1 MFDEID
7 EVLRKLL
14 IREIPIANSEI
25 DIAFDQPKREW
36 SARLSRPTLNLF
48 LHDVRENVK
57 LRQQGQGPEL
67 ERAIQAG
74 TVTQKHKA
82 HRVDLHY
89 ALTVWAKEPE
99 DEHRLLAATL
109 LALFR
114 HATLVEDLPESL
126 QDQPAPI
133 ALKVAQYDELEKP
146 SDLWNVMDNQ
156 QRPVINLVVT
166 LALHP
171 FKPLVGPIVRSR
183 ELVIGQALEPAAT
196 GRLKAEAGARRT
208 WTVGGQVRSHAERG
222 PLDHLRVVL
231 LPAGQEATLQADGRF
246 VLSCL
251 DAGDYTLEI
260 SAAGRAPVRHLITVP
275 APDYDFVI

>member
-14 IREIPIANSEI
+14 IREIPISNSDV

-36 SARLSRPTLNLF
+36 SARLSRPTINLF

-57 LRQQGQGPEL
+57 LRQQGQGPEF
-67 ERAIQAG
+67 ERALQAG

-89 ALTVWAKEPE
+89 ALTIWAKAPE
-99 DEHRLLAATL
+99 DEHRLLAATML
-109 LALFR
+109 VLFR
-114 HATLVEDLPESL
+114 HPALTEDLPESL
-126 QDQPAPI
+126 QDQPVPI
-133 ALKVAQYDELEKP
+133 ALKVAQYDELDKP

-156 QRPVINLVVT
+156 QRPIVNLVVT

-171 FKPLVGPIVRSR
+171 YKPMVGPIVRAR
-183 ELVIGQALEPAAT
+183 ELVIGQAEQPPAIR
-196 GRLKAEAGARRT
+196 RLVTEAGVRST
-208 WTVGGQVRSHAERG
+208 WTVGGQVHSQNG
-222 PLDHLRVVL
+222 PLNSLRVVL
-231 LPAGQEATLQADGRF
+231 LPSGQEAVLQGEDRF
-246 VLSCL
+246 VLGGL
-251 DAGDYTLEI
+251 DAGDYMVEI
-260 SAAGRAPVRHLITVP
+260 SAAGRAPVQYNVKVP

>member
-14 IREIPIANSEI
+14 VREIPITNGEI

-48 LHDVRENVK
+48 LYDVRENAK

-89 ALTVWAKEPE
+89 AITVWAKEPA

-114 HATLVEDLPESL
+114 HATLTEDLSESL
-126 QDQPAPI
+126 QDQPTPI
-133 ALKVAQYDELEKP
+133 ALKVAQYDELDKP

-171 FKPLVGPIVRSR
+171 FKPLVGPIVRTR
-183 ELVIGQALEPAAT
+183 ELVIGQAVAPTSSRQLS
-196 GRLKAEAGARRT
+196 AEAGARRT
-208 WTVGGQVRSHAERG
+208 WTVGGQVHSQNG
-222 PLDHLRVVL
+222 PLSHLQVVL
-231 LPAGQEATLQADGRF
+231 QPLGQEAVLQAEGRF
-246 VLSCL
+246 VLSGL
-251 DAGDYTLEI
+251 EAGDYVLEI
-260 SAAGRAPVRHLITVP
+260 SAADRSPVQYNVKVP
-275 APDYDFVI
+275 APDYEFVI